1 MSEVSTCCL
10 RKQAKH
16 PLQHSSLKDDVTKVT
31 ELSGTTSQPAVS
43 YSKLTIETLEQVA
56 IYLQI

>member
-1 MSEVSTCCL
+1 MLSSKT
-10 RKQAKH
+10 KH